1 MKMRLAALALTA
13 LLQAGCAVA
22 QPGPGP
28 GPGLRQGPNAGPQ
41 LPPPPITPDMSEAA
55 LAASLDGWMSGL
67 AEQQLFSGAVLVRH
81 DGRDVWSKAYG
92 LANRSASLAATV
104 DTPFNFGSIGKILT
118 HTAIIQ
124 LAEAGKLSLDDT
136 VGKWLPAYPQAVSR
150 TATIEQLIGHRGGIA
165 DFFGPAFA
173 RTPKS
178 QFTAN
183 RAYYDLISHQPPLFA
198 PGEREQYCNG
208 CYAVLGEIIA
218 AATGVRYET
227 YVRDN
232 ILLPAGMTHTVFA
245 PPASAARP
253 YGRPRPDMDLQD
265 VSNVHGAAASAAG
278 GSFATLRDLAAFNDA
293 LRDNKLT
300 RAPGTAAIL
309 RADAPANGRATKRH
323 GIGGGAPGV
332 NAILT
337 SNGSWTVITLANLD
351 PPAAEAPGSAIFRA
365 LAGPSDRP

>member
-1 MKMRLAALALTA
+1 
-13 LLQAGCAVA
+13 
-22 QPGPGP
+22 
-28 GPGLRQGPNAGPQ
+28 
-41 LPPPPITPDMSEAA
+41 MSEAA

-218 AATGVRYET
+218 AATGVSYET

-232 ILLPAGMTHTVFA
+232 ILLHYNICCFLLNTSSVRSTTV
-245 PPASAARP
+245 PS
-253 YGRPRPDMDLQD
+253 
-265 VSNVHGAAASAAG
+265 SS
-278 GSFATLRDLAAFNDA
+278 TLRNLLVKYIPRN
-293 LRDNKLT
+293 LSM
-300 RAPGTAAIL
+300 
-309 RADAPANGRATKRH
+309 
-323 GIGGGAPGV
+323 
-332 NAILT
+332 LT
-337 SNGSWTVITLANLD
+337 SPGIILDDGSSV
-351 PPAAEAPGSAIFRA
+351 
-365 LAGPSDRP
+365 